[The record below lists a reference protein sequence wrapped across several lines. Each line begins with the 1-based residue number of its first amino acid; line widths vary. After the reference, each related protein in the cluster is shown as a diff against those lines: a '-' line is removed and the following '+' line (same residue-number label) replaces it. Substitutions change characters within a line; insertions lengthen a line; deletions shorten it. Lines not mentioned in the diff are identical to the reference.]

1 MSYKTNLNLRA
12 TDFSLLLFRVGISA
26 LMLNHGYGKLLKFF
40 SGSEIVFSDPFG
52 IGATPSLA
60 LAVFSEVICSVL
72 LILGLGVKLAAIPL
86 AITMAVA
93 VFIVHAP
100 EGMSHQELPLLYL
113 FSYVLLI
120 FTGGG
125 KYSLD
130 HYFLKK

>member
-12 TDFSLLLFRVGISA
+12 TDISLLLFRIGISV
-26 LMLNHGYGKLLKFF
+26 LMLNHGYSKMLKLF
-40 SGSEIVFSDPFG
+40 SGNDIVFADPMG

-60 LAVFSEVICSVL
+60 LAVFAEVVCSIL
-72 LILGLGVKLAAIPL
+72 LIIGLGTKLAAIPL

-100 EGMSHQELPLLYL
+100 DGMSHQELPLLYL
-113 FSYVLLI
+113 FSYGLLI